1 MEYQNKQRDVE
12 RELKNLVQRYNVL
25 YKGQIYAY
33 FKRDGRDRFVGRAL
47 KALEKERSV
56 YFCQEMKQVAS
67 SEEAF
72 AAWERGTSTCV
83 WVLLDVMGK
92 KKVEEH
98 FMASKEEYPIRIVFV
113 GDGEIYDILYVAPED
128 VELTNQL
135 FVRRKIDGCG
145 HIVVVEEAEEIPEI
159 HIPDVVGYCTV
170 KEEGQ
175 IEYYR
180 KDGQ

>member
-47 KALEKERSV
+47 KALEKERSI
-56 YFCQEMKQVAS
+56 YLCQEMKQVAS
-67 SEEAF
+67 SEEA
-72 AAWERGTSTCV
+72 
-83 WVLLDVMGK
+83 
-92 KKVEEH
+92 
-98 FMASKEEYPIRIVFV
+98 
-113 GDGEIYDILYVAPED
+113 

-135 FVRRKIDGCG
+135 FARRKIDGCG
-145 HIVVVEEAEEIPEI
+145 HIVVVEEAEEIPGI